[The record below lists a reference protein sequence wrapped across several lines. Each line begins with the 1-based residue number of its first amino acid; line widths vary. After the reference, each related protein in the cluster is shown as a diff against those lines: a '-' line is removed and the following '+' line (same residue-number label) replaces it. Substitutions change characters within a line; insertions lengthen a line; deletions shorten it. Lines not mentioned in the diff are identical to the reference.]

1 MQTCTPNIFSCIISE
16 MLFFFFFLPD
26 LSGSGDDEET
36 AFVLFLPP
44 PPAFLITALIKHI
57 KCVCVAI
64 DQIHQQQSQF
74 TASTL
79 SSFQA
84 FRSRR
89 SNTAQQQPSLHHRYH
104 PMKALK
110 VYRDTGDRMQAV
122 GTWREPK
129 PKRKRQRPRNNPSVS
144 FLPELVDGNEHH
156 TAQHLQPFQNHNHNP
171 KNPEEKDVWA
181 AYSELQHAF
190 SALQASELSAST
202 HLQNTNSLLNAAEKK
217 YADTKAKYTKIQND
231 RDQARTKLNEVLNDT
246 AELHTVLDARDKE
259 LIALKK
265 KYRSIKKMYNVRT
278 ADNEKYIQQWKNE
291 IEQANIVLADY
302 DNYMLI
308 NAEKL
313 NSLEK
318 ELMQHSTTVVSS
330 SERVKELELYITT
343 LNEAQNIVVATHK
356 DQMKQLKREYAK
368 KAQELKD
375 IRLASNQY
383 QTNAKQL
390 SSDIEL
396 LNSKTTRLQKEIT
409 VCQNENDQ
417 LKLSAVEKDNAF
429 KKMKKMK
436 LEITLETAQLKEQQ
450 LTSHTRETT
459 LMRELTSVRQA
470 LEEERKQNKM
480 SLNTI
485 LLKHSEELK
494 NKKQSSSS
502 SIELLR
508 AELAPL
514 QAELKRL
521 SPLETEL
528 AEVRKTNA
536 LLQSQISQSHDR
548 EDQLRQEASELTL
561 KVDAYKL
568 QNSVQQ
574 KNDKQEDRAAK
585 KELLAFKKELAD
597 VRAKQK
603 FAVNEVKVLMAKLA
617 TQNSPTSGGGAIDLI
632 DENLARL
639 KKKKLGSGKTG
650 KRPKNTRRK

>member
-1 MQTCTPNIFSCIISE
+1 
-16 MLFFFFFLPD
+16 
-26 LSGSGDDEET
+26 
-36 AFVLFLPP
+36 
-44 PPAFLITALIKHI
+44 
-57 KCVCVAI
+57 
-64 DQIHQQQSQF
+64 
-74 TASTL
+74 
-79 SSFQA
+79 
-84 FRSRR
+84 
-89 SNTAQQQPSLHHRYH
+89 
-104 PMKALK
+104 MKALK
-110 VYRDTGDRMQAV
+110 VYRDTGDHMQAV

-129 PKRKRQRPRNNPSVS
+129 PRRKRQRPRNNPSVS
-144 FLPELVDGNEHH
+144 FLPELVDGNETHH

-308 NAEKL
+308 NAEKM

-318 ELMQHSTTVVSS
+318 ELLQHSTTVVSS